1 MAMKN
6 PPHPGVGIKQEL
18 DDMGLTVAEAA
29 KGLGVTRQQLYRVIN
44 GDCGITPEMA
54 YRLEKAIGSTA
65 DFWLRLP
72 GRLRAGA
79 SPGARRFDQGRETG
93 PEGRVAVRRPA
104 AVISRRI
111 GGRVET

>member
-1 MAMKN
+1 MAKKN
-6 PPHPGVGIKQEL
+6 PAHPGVGIKQEL

-65 DFWLRLP
+65 DFWLRLQAAYE
-72 GRLRAGA
+72 LAQVRARAA
-79 SPGARRFDQGRETG
+79 SIKVEKLAPK
-93 PEGRVAVRRPA
+93 VA
-104 AVISRRI
+104 
-111 GGRVET
+111 

>member
-18 DDMGLTVAEAA
+18 EDMGLSVAEAA

-65 DFWLRLP
+65 DFWLRLQAAYE
-72 GRLRAGA
+72 LAQVRARAA
-79 SPGARRFDQGRETG
+79 SIKVEKLARK
-93 PEGRVAVRRPA
+93 VA
-104 AVISRRI
+104 
-111 GGRVET
+111 